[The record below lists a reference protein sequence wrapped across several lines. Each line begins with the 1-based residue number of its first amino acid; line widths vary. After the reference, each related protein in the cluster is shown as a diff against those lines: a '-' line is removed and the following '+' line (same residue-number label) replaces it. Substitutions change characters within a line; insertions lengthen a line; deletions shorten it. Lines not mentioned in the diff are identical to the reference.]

1 VDQDKE
7 FEKWKQGETFNK
19 VDKEPLREEL
29 LKELEFLSKMSVEE
43 YTLFRKWQEIQYK
56 YPVEKTKS
64 ISFFGSSKGNNPEI
78 QEIKKNIWMP
88 SKPEDYLRLQPVV
101 IQTESQKSKTTW
113 TILRTFIH
121 TMLNNP
127 NIGRNLTFTVI
138 DKITNKYLG
147 IICLSSDFMDLTPRD
162 QYIGWS
168 RDIKTKQKMINH
180 TSIASTIVPTQPL
193 GYSFVGGKLLALLSI
208 SEVTE
213 NAWNERYKDRLA
225 GITTTSLYGSFSQY
239 QNLTYWTKR
248 GHSSGSIRFEPSKEL
263 QSKLKELLKSEEP
276 KKYWE
281 WYHAKRETGLP
292 LKRDHKQ
299 RSLSY
304 IYKLLDIP
312 KELVETNHQRGIYF
326 CPLFTNASEYLRK
339 EIEEDK
345 LVKRFD
351 NSVES
356 LTQIWKEKYARKRV
370 EGLLVKNKYS
380 TDTLFYDDLIGLPWE
395 ECKKRY
401 LKEVGR

>member
-1 VDQDKE
+1 
-7 FEKWKQGETFNK
+7 
-19 VDKEPLREEL
+19 
-29 LKELEFLSKMSVEE
+29 
-43 YTLFRKWQEIQYK
+43 
-56 YPVEKTKS
+56 
-64 ISFFGSSKGNNPEI
+64 
-78 QEIKKNIWMP
+78 
-88 SKPEDYLRLQPVV
+88 
-101 IQTESQKSKTTW
+101 
-113 TILRTFIH
+113 
-121 TMLNNP
+121 MLNNP

-162 QYIGWS
+162 EYIGWS

-180 TSIASTIVPTQPL
+180 TAIASTIVPTQPL
-193 GYSFVGGKLLALLSI
+193 GYSFVGGKLLALLSV
-208 SEVTE
+208 SEITE
-213 NAWNERYKDRLA
+213 NAWNERYKDRLV

-239 QNLTYWTKR
+239 QNLSYWTKR
-248 GHSSGSIRFEPSKEL
+248 GHSSGSIRFEPSKAL
-263 QSKLKELLKSEEP
+263 QSKLKEFLKAEEP

-326 CPLFTNASEYLRK
+326 CPLFTNTSEYLRK

-351 NSVES
+351 NSVDS
-356 LTQIWKEKYARKRV
+356 LSQIWKEKYAKKRV
-370 EGLLVKNKYS
+370 EALLAKDKYS
-380 TDTLFYDDLIGLPWE
+380 TNTLFYDDLIGLQWE